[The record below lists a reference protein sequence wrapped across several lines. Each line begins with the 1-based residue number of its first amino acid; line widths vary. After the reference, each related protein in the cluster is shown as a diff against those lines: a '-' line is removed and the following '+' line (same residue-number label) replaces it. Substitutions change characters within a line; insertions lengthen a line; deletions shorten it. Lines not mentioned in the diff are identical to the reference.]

1 MKNINIIV
9 IKHYKISANMH
20 KEQKMNPT
28 SINCKQLIL
37 EDAKERILKNYSL
50 EQIAV
55 SHGIN
60 RKTLN
65 KWLMSMGE
73 EYRELRQL
81 WVDNMLEKANE
92 EIGNVKNNISLE
104 NENSRQE
111 ATAWC
116 SERKK
121 LNRVSKTAHNP
132 DNSG

>member
-1 MKNINIIV
+1 
-9 IKHYKISANMH
+9 
-20 KEQKMNPT
+20 MNPT

-37 EDAKERILKNYSL
+37 EDARVRILKNHSL

-73 EYRELRQL
+73 EHRELRQL
-81 WVDNMLEKANE
+81 WVDNMLTKAND
-92 EIGNVKNNISLE
+92 EIDNGKDNVSLE
-104 NENSRQE
+104 NNNSKQE
-111 ATAWC
+111 AAIWC

-121 LNRVSKTAHNP
+121 QNRTNKVT
-132 DNSG
+132 NSQNGSG